1 MTGVKGDKIIRK
13 TLGTKRKSRSAD
25 LTVGLSK
32 INDDQVHFLIIIS
45 KKIFKKANKRNALR
59 RRIKAILFVNSK
71 LIYRNAN
78 TALVQVQNK
87 KLLYLKHAEL
97 QQLILDRFAQIP

>member
-13 TLGTKRKSRSAD
+13 TLGTKRKSRAAD

-32 INDDQVHFLIIIS
+32 INDDKTHFLIIIS

-59 RRIKAILFVNSK
+59 RRIKAILFVNK
-71 LIYRNAN
+71 DIVYRNAN
-78 TALVQVQNK
+78 TALVQVHNK
-87 KLLYLKHAEL
+87 RLLSLKHLEL